1 VGVGPLAI
9 VRLAAAT
16 VVGLVAAAITA
27 RRATTQFIGEA
38 LVAAI
43 VEPTEAAS
51 EVGPVVGI
59 WATAMAA

>member
-1 VGVGPLAI
+1 MGVGPLAI
-9 VRLAAAT
+9 VRLAAAA
-16 VVGLVAAAITA
+16 VVRLVAAAITA

-43 VEPTEAAS
+43 VEPTEAGS
-51 EVGPVVGI
+51 GVGPVVGI

>member
-1 VGVGPLAI
+1 VGVGPLA
-9 VRLAAAT
+9 VKLAADT
-16 VVGLVAAAITA
+16 FVVLAAAAAITA
-27 RRATTQFIGEA
+27 RRATTQFIGA
-38 LVAAI
+38 VLVAAI

>member
-1 VGVGPLAI
+1 MGVGPLAI

-16 VVGLVAAAITA
+16 VVGLAAAITA
-27 RRATTQFIGEA
+27 RRATTQFIGAA

-51 EVGPVVGI
+51 GVGPVVGI
-59 WATAMAA
+59 